1 MKVLI
6 VNVSDSRGGAA
17 KAAYRLHVGLRKH
30 NIDSKM
36 LVMFKGSNDCNVL
49 EINSSARRLMAKILA
64 FLDTL
69 PVRFYDAKSAFSSSW
84 IPSGSV
90 IKQINEINPDI
101 VHLHW
106 INSGMIK
113 IEDLRKIRAALVW
126 TLHDMWGFT
135 GGCHYDNDCNAYID
149 HCACCNV
156 LKSTEEKDLS
166 FRIWNRKRKAY
177 PGIKDITINC
187 VSRWLAGCAEKSGLL
202 RDKKILC
209 IPNMIDTNVFKPVN
223 RDACKKQW
231 NIPFN
236 KKIVLFGAMN
246 GASDLRKGFKELCAA
261 LNLMTEENIEL
272 VVFGGGHSEHP
283 DYLKF
288 KTHYVKTLH
297 NDESVAA
304 ILSAADVMVVPSLQE
319 NLSNAI
325 MESLACETPVVC
337 FNIGGN
343 CDMVEHKINGY
354 LAKPFDPEDLA
365 RGIKWV
371 LHTPDYDELC
381 SNAREKVLREFDNE
395 VVAERYIELYKTI
408 LNK

>member
-101 VHLHW
+101 VHLNW
-106 INSGMIK
+106 INSGMIR
-113 IEDLRKIRAALVW
+113 IEDIKKIHAPIVW

-149 HCACCNV
+149 HCNCCKV
-156 LKSTEEKDLS
+156 LKSTKKRDLS
-166 FRIWNRKRKAY
+166 FRIWKRKRKTY
-177 PGIKDITINC
+177 PKIKDITINC
-187 VSRWLAGCAEKSGLL
+187 VSKWLMECAEKSSLL
-202 RDKKILC
+202 KNEKMSCL
-209 IPNMIDTNVFKPVN
+209 PNPLDSEKFKPFDSKIS
-223 RDACKKQW
+223 RELLGLPLD
-231 NIPFN
+231 
-236 KKIVLFGAMN
+236 KKIVLFGAL
-246 GASDLRKGFKELCAA
+246 GASHDSRKGLAKFIEASGKIK
-261 LNLMTEENIEL
+261 NDNIEFLMFGCDEPENPPQCKYKINYLGHIHDNVALRL
-272 VVFGGGHSEHP
+272 V
-283 DYLKF
+283 YC
-288 KTHYVKTLH
+288 
-297 NDESVAA
+297 
-304 ILSAADVMVVPSLQE
+304 AADVMLVPSIQE
-319 NLSNAI
+319 AFGQTASEA
-325 MESLACETPVVC
+325 MSCGTPVVG
-337 FNIGGN
+337 FAVGGLL
-343 CDMVEHKINGY
+343 DIVDHMDNGY
-354 LAKPFDPEDLA
+354 LARPYNTEDLA
-365 RGIKWV
+365 TGIDWV
-371 LHTPDYDELC
+371 LESNDYENIC
-381 SNAREKVLREFDNE
+381 QRSREKVLREFDNE